1 MRYLEIAFKFT
12 FKNFIITLPLLIAMA
27 IPSMDKGVGSLG
39 FLFNMKN
46 FEQIFEQMLDNSGT
60 FVPSYDMFVGL
71 YGPTMIISMI
81 VSTFLTL
88 VLSILVYPAT
98 YGMINKKYETGTSTL
113 SDITASMTKYIG
125 RYVLYGLLSIALWIG
140 LTVAYLI
147 LVAIGVVVVTA
158 VSNVAGAILLVLFTL
173 AFIAACIAF
182 GVYTSLWFPA
192 VCVENS
198 DIITGL
204 KNSFRYVSGSFWKIL
219 GISILISIFGT
230 IAGSIV
236 GLVVG
241 WIPIIGGAVSS
252 IVSNLA
258 QFITIVFFF
267 EIYREKSGKYACA
280 EYYRQ
285 INGGI

>member
-1 MRYLEIAFKFT
+1 MRYLENAFRFT

-27 IPSMDKGVGSLG
+27 IPSMVMGVGSLG

-81 VSTFLTL
+81 VSTVLTL

-173 AFIAACIAF
+173 AFIAACVVF

-252 IVSNLA
+252 IVSSLA

>member
-1 MRYLEIAFKFT
+1 MRYLENAFKFT

-27 IPSMDKGVGSLG
+27 IPSMVMGVGSLG

>member
-1 MRYLEIAFKFT
+1 MRYLENAFKFT

-27 IPSMDKGVGSLG
+27 IPSMVMGVGSLG

-81 VSTFLTL
+81 VSTVLTL

-230 IAGSIV
+230 IAGTIV

>member
-1 MRYLEIAFKFT
+1 MRYLENAFKFT

-27 IPSMDKGVGSLG
+27 IPSMVMGVGSLG

-81 VSTFLTL
+81 VSTVLTL

-173 AFIAACIAF
+173 AFIAACIVF

-252 IVSNLA
+252 IVSSLA